1 MQKLPSLNV
10 LKVFNVAAKHLSF
23 KLAADE
29 LCLSPS
35 AVSHQIKVLETQLGL
50 ALFER
55 LNRGLKLTL
64 AGEKYCVAVNE
75 GIQILEQ
82 ATQALGT
89 QQDENHVTISS
100 IPFISNHFLIPHL
113 TELKKAHPELSIKL
127 LSQIERVE
135 LKAGG
140 VDMAVRYQKQDE
152 PNLVYEALAD
162 VRLTPICSPEYW
174 QAFQNNNAEFIEHKF
189 INLSVGNNTW
199 HAWLKDFPQ
208 TINIEQYEMEMDN
221 YQAVKQAAVQG
232 LGLAMGYWPAVKSL
246 VASGDLISPYDAHTI
261 NFGALYL
268 VYPKKD
274 AERASVK
281 AIQSWIR
288 TLFPI

>member
-1 MQKLPSLNV
+1 M
-10 LKVFNVAAKHLSF
+10 AAKHLSF

-55 LNRGLKLTL
+55 LNRGLKLTC
-64 AGEKYCVAVNE
+64 AGEQYHSAVNE
-75 GIQILEQ
+75 GILILEQ
-82 ATQALGT
+82 ATQALGA
-89 QQDENHVTISS
+89 QQADNHVTISS

-127 LSQIERVE
+127 LSQVERVE
-135 LKAGG
+135 LKAGDI
-140 VDMAVRYQKQDE
+140 DMAVRYQKQDD
-152 PNLVYEALAD
+152 PDLVYEALSD
-162 VRLTPICSPEYW
+162 VRLSPVCSPEYW
-174 QAFQNNNAEFIEHKF
+174 QAFQNSDAGFIDHKF

-199 HAWLKDFPQ
+199 DAWLKDYPQ
-208 TINIEQYEMEMDN
+208 PITIEQYEMEMDN

-246 VASGDLISPYDAHTI
+246 LASGDLISPYDAHTI

-274 AERASVK
+274 AQRESVK

-288 TLFPI
+288 SLFPL